1 VGLYLFR
8 LPDVGEGVAEA
19 EIVAWLVKVGDV
31 VEEDQNVAEVMT
43 DKATVEIS
51 SPVSGVVTAIHGE
64 VGGMLPVG
72 AVLIEFE
79 SEEGTD
85 APAARPAET
94 PRPAAST
101 PAVAPVASAQAE
113 PVTERA
119 AAQSPTPRV
128 AKAASAPER
137 PAASVRPRMS
147 SGRPAGEAPLAAPST
162 RRRALDLGVS
172 LIQVPGSG
180 PAGRILP
187 EDLDAYLASDGSNTS
202 SSSGVARTGVND
214 TRIIGL
220 RRKIAEKMQEAK
232 RRIPHINYVEECD
245 LTELEALRLD
255 LNEHRTADQPKL
267 TLLPFIMRA
276 MARALPDF
284 PQVNALY
291 DDDNGVLHA
300 HEGVHI
306 GIATQTPNG
315 LIVPVVRHVEALDV
329 WDCAREVQRLA
340 RAVRDGTAAR
350 DELSGSTITLTSMGP
365 LGGIVSTPV
374 INHPEVAILNPNKL
388 VSRPVI
394 DGSFISVRKMMNL
407 SSAFDHRIVDGYDA
421 ALFVQRVKRLLE
433 HPALIFMD

>member
-1 VGLYLFR
+1 
-8 LPDVGEGVAEA
+8 
-19 EIVAWLVKVGDV
+19 
-31 VEEDQNVAEVMT
+31 M
-43 DKATVEIS
+43 
-51 SPVSGVVTAIHGE
+51 
-64 VGGMLPVG
+64 
-72 AVLIEFE
+72 
-79 SEEGTD
+79 
-85 APAARPAET
+85 AP
-94 PRPAAST
+94 PRPAA
-101 PAVAPVASAQAE
+101 
-113 PVTERA
+113 
-119 AAQSPTPRV
+119 
-128 AKAASAPER
+128 
-137 PAASVRPRMS
+137 S

-162 RRRALDLGVS
+162 RRRALDLGVT
-172 LIQVPGSG
+172 LAQVPGSG
-180 PAGRILP
+180 PGGRITP
-187 EDLDAYLASDGSNTS
+187 DDLDAFLASDGKSVGA
-202 SSSGVARTGVND
+202 SGLVARTGVQD

-255 LNEHRTADQPKL
+255 LNEHRAEDQPKL

-276 MARALPDF
+276 MVKALPDF

-291 DDDNGVLHA
+291 DDDNGVLRA
-300 HEGVHI
+300 HQGVHI

-315 LIVPVVRHVEALDV
+315 LIVPVVRHAEARDL
-329 WDCAREVQRLA
+329 WDCAREVARLA
-340 RAVRDGTAAR
+340 KAVRDGSASR

-388 VSRPVI
+388 VDRPMVQ
-394 DGSFISVRKMMNL
+394 GSFVTIRKMMNL

>member
-1 VGLYLFR
+1 MGLYLFR

-19 EIVAWLVKVGDV
+19 EIVAWLVKVGDI
-31 VEEDQNVAEVMT
+31 VEEDQNLAEVMT

-51 SPVSGVVTAIHGE
+51 SPVAGTVTAIHGE
-64 VGGMLPVG
+64 VGGMLAVG
-72 AVLIEFE
+72 AVLVEFE
-79 SEEGTD
+79 REGGSD
-85 APAARPAET
+85 AAGAPAATAPVKLPPVE
-94 PRPAAST
+94 
-101 PAVAPVASAQAE
+101 AVAKPAHAVHPS
-113 PVTERA
+113 
-119 AAQSPTPRV
+119 
-128 AKAASAPER
+128 ASAPANAATPATAPR
-137 PAASVRPRMS
+137 PLAS
-147 SGRPAGEAPLAAPST
+147 PARADGGAPLAAPST

-172 LIQVPGSG
+172 LIQVPGTG
-180 PAGRILP
+180 PAGRITP
-187 EDLDAYLASDGSNTS
+187 EDLDVFLERDGKPKTGGASR
-202 SSSGVARTGVND
+202 VARTGVND

-276 MARALPDF
+276 MAKALPDF

-329 WDCAREVQRLA
+329 WDCAREVARLA
-340 RAVRDGTAAR
+340 KAVRDGTAAR
-350 DELSGSTITLTSMGP
+350 EELSGSTITLTSMGT

-394 DGSFISVRKMMNL
+394 DGSFITVRKMMNL

>member
-1 VGLYLFR
+1 MGLYLFR

-31 VEEDQNVAEVMT
+31 VEEDQNLAEVMT

-51 SPVSGVVTAIHGE
+51 SPVAGTVTAIHGE

-72 AVLIEFE
+72 AVLVEFE
-79 SEEGTD
+79 SVEGSD
-85 APAARPAET
+85 SVAAPSPAAPSA
-94 PRPAAST
+94 P
-101 PAVAPVASAQAE
+101 APVAASVKPE
-113 PVTERA
+113 PVVQASASTA
-119 AAQSPTPRV
+119 PVKSATMPTPAFR
-128 AKAASAPER
+128 ST
-137 PAASVRPRMS
+137 
-147 SGRPAGEAPLAAPST
+147 SGRSTGEAPLAAPST

-172 LIQVPGSG
+172 LVQVPGSG
-180 PAGRILP
+180 PAGRITP
-187 EDLDAYLASDGSNTS
+187 DDLEVYLAQDGKAPAGGPSR
-202 SSSGVARTGVND
+202 VARTGVND

-276 MARALPDF
+276 MAKALPDF

-329 WDCAREVQRLA
+329 WDCAREVSRLA
-340 RAVRDGTAAR
+340 KAVRDGTAGR

-394 DGSFISVRKMMNL
+394 DGSFITVRKMMNL

>member
-1 VGLYLFR
+1 MGLYLFR

-31 VEEDQNVAEVMT
+31 VEEDQNLAEVMT

-51 SPVSGVVTAIHGE
+51 SPVAGTVTAIHGV

-72 AVLIEFE
+72 AVLVEFE
-79 SEEGTD
+79 SEAGRDTAAAPASVPPV
-85 APAARPAET
+85 APAAVAATVKPA
-94 PRPAAST
+94 PVVQSP
-101 PAVAPVASAQAE
+101 PPVAPETAAMSAQAS
-113 PVTERA
+113 RSGA
-119 AAQSPTPRV
+119 L
-128 AKAASAPER
+128 
-137 PAASVRPRMS
+137 
-147 SGRPAGEAPLAAPST
+147 SGRAAGEAPLAAPST

-180 PAGRILP
+180 PAGRITP
-187 EDLDAYLASDGSNTS
+187 DDLEAFLVADCKGGGGASR
-202 SSSGVARTGVND
+202 VARTAVND

-255 LNEHRTADQPKL
+255 LNDHRTNDQPKL

-284 PQVNALY
+284 PQINALY

-315 LIVPVVRHVEALDV
+315 LIVPVVRHVEARDV
-329 WDCAREVQRLA
+329 WDCAREVSRLA
-340 RAVRDGTAAR
+340 GAVRDGSATR

-394 DGSFISVRKMMNL
+394 DGSFIAVRKMMNL

-421 ALFVQRVKRLLE
+421 ALFVQQVKRLLE

>member
-1 VGLYLFR
+1 MGLYLFR

-31 VEEDQNVAEVMT
+31 VEEDQNIAEVMT

-51 SPVSGVVTAIHGE
+51 SPVAGTVTAIHGE

-72 AVLIEFE
+72 AVLVEFE
-79 SEEGTD
+79 SAEGSDTAVAVPAPLAAPAPVEEAAKP
-85 APAARPAET
+85 APAAAPAPVT
-94 PRPAAST
+94 PAKAVPQTAAPRP
-101 PAVAPVASAQAE
+101 SA
-113 PVTERA
+113 
-119 AAQSPTPRV
+119 
-128 AKAASAPER
+128 
-137 PAASVRPRMS
+137 S
-147 SGRPAGEAPLAAPST
+147 SGRAVGEAPLAAPST

-172 LIQVPGSG
+172 LVQVPGSG
-180 PAGRILP
+180 PAGRITP
-187 EDLDAYLASDGSNTS
+187 DDLDVYLAQDGKAPTGGS
-202 SSSGVARTGVND
+202 SRVARTGIND

-255 LNEHRTADQPKL
+255 LNEHRTGDQPKL

-276 MARALPDF
+276 MAKAMPDF

-315 LIVPVVRHVEALDV
+315 LIVPVVRHVEALDI
-329 WDCAREVQRLA
+329 WDCAHEVSRLA
-340 RAVRDGTAAR
+340 KAVRDGTATR

-394 DGSFISVRKMMNL
+394 DGSFITVRKMMNL

>member
-1 VGLYLFR
+1 MGLYLFR

-19 EIVAWLVKVGDV
+19 EIVAWLVKVGDE
-31 VEEDQNVAEVMT
+31 VEEDQNLAEVMT

-51 SPVSGVVTAIHGE
+51 SPVAGTVTAIHGE

-72 AVLIEFE
+72 AVLVEFE
-79 SEEGTD
+79 SEAGHDT
-85 APAARPAET
+85 A
-94 PRPAAST
+94 
-101 PAVAPVASAQAE
+101 VASASARAE
-113 PVTERA
+113 GPPVIETVSIEKPVREPEA
-119 AAQSPTPRV
+119 GLAPNKIMAQTRVPLSGTP
-128 AKAASAPER
+128 
-137 PAASVRPRMS
+137 S
-147 SGRPAGEAPLAAPST
+147 STALEEAPLASPST

-172 LIQVPGSG
+172 LTQVPGTG
-180 PAGRILP
+180 PAGRITP
-187 EDLDAYLASDGSNTS
+187 DDLDAFLVRDANPVASGSS
-202 SSSGVARTGVND
+202 RVARTGVND

-255 LNEHRTADQPKL
+255 LNEHRTSDQPKL
-267 TLLPFIMRA
+267 TLLPFIMQA

-284 PQVNALY
+284 PQINALY
-291 DDDNGVLHA
+291 DDDNGVLQA
-300 HEGVHI
+300 HEGVHV

-329 WDCAREVQRLA
+329 WDCAREVARLA
-340 RAVRDGTAAR
+340 KAVRDGTAVR
-350 DELSGSTITLTSMGP
+350 EELSGSTITLTSMGP

-394 DGSFISVRKMMNL
+394 DGSFIAVRKMMNL

-421 ALFVQRVKRLLE
+421 ALFVQRIRRLLE

>member
-1 VGLYLFR
+1 MGQYLFR

-31 VEEDQNVAEVMT
+31 VEEDQNIAEVMT

-51 SPVSGVVTAIHGE
+51 SPVAGVVTAIHGE

-72 AVLIEFE
+72 AVLVEFE
-79 SEEGTD
+79 SEEGSD
-85 APAARPAET
+85 VAVPAAP
-94 PRPAAST
+94 
-101 PAVAPVASAQAE
+101 
-113 PVTERA
+113 
-119 AAQSPTPRV
+119 
-128 AKAASAPER
+128 AASAPVEV
-137 PAASVRPRMS
+137 AASASGPAVKASEAPAPVDASRAAS
-147 SGRPAGEAPLAAPST
+147 SSSRAVGEAPLAAPST
-162 RRRALDLGVS
+162 RRRAMDLGVS
-172 LIQVPGSG
+172 LTQVPGTG
-180 PAGRILP
+180 PAGRITP
-187 EDLDAYLASDGSNTS
+187 DDLAAFLVADSKGGRGGAAR
-202 SSSGVARTGVND
+202 VARSRVND
-214 TRIIGL
+214 THIIGL

-315 LIVPVVRHVEALDV
+315 LIVPVVRHVEALDI
-329 WDCAREVQRLA
+329 WDCAREVARLA
-340 RAVRDGTAAR
+340 KAVRDGTAGR

-394 DGSFISVRKMMNL
+394 DGSFVTVRKMMNL

-421 ALFVQRVKRLLE
+421 ALFVQRVRRLLE

>member
-1 VGLYLFR
+1 MGLYLFR

-19 EIVAWLVKVGDV
+19 EIVAWLVKVGDA
-31 VEEDQNVAEVMT
+31 VEEDQNIAEVMT

-51 SPVSGVVTAIHGE
+51 SPVAGVVTAIHGE

-72 AVLIEFE
+72 AVLVEFE
-79 SEEGTD
+79 SEAGSD
-85 APAARPAET
+85 VAAPA
-94 PRPAAST
+94 
-101 PAVAPVASAQAE
+101 APVASAPVEVAAKPVPMIAE
-113 PVTERA
+113 APVTA
-119 AAQSPTPRV
+119 P
-128 AKAASAPER
+128 AKAAAPVIASR
-137 PAASVRPRMS
+137 PAAS
-147 SGRPAGEAPLAAPST
+147 SGRAAGEAPLAAPST

-172 LIQVPGSG
+172 LIQVPGTG
-180 PAGRILP
+180 PAGRITP
-187 EDLDAYLASDGSNTS
+187 DDLEAFLIADGKGGGGGASR
-202 SSSGVARTGVND
+202 VARTGVND

-276 MARALPDF
+276 MAKALPDF

-315 LIVPVVRHVEALDV
+315 LIVPVVRHVEALDI
-329 WDCAREVQRLA
+329 WDCAREVSRLA
-340 RAVRDGTAAR
+340 KSVRDGTATR

-394 DGSFISVRKMMNL
+394 DGSFITVRKMMNL

-421 ALFVQRVKRLLE
+421 ALFVQRIKRLLE

>member
-1 VGLYLFR
+1 MGRYLFR
-8 LPDVGEGVAEA
+8 LPDIGEGVAEA
-19 EIVAWLVKVGDV
+19 EIVALLVKIGDK

-43 DKATVEIS
+43 DKATVELS
-51 SPVSGVVTAIHGE
+51 SPVAGVVTAVHGDI
-64 VGGMLPVG
+64 GGMMPVG
-72 AVLIEFE
+72 AVLIEFD
-79 SEEGTD
+79 SEAGE
-85 APAARPAET
+85 AEPIAVPAASPAAPVSAKASAPSAPEPT
-94 PRPAAST
+94 RTAPVAPPRPAA
-101 PAVAPVASAQAE
+101 
-113 PVTERA
+113 
-119 AAQSPTPRV
+119 
-128 AKAASAPER
+128 
-137 PAASVRPRMS
+137 S

-162 RRRALDLGVS
+162 RRRALDLGVT
-172 LIQVPGSG
+172 LAQVPGSG
-180 PAGRILP
+180 PGGRITP
-187 EDLDAYLASDGSNTS
+187 DDLDAFLASDGKSVGA
-202 SSSGVARTGVND
+202 SGLVARTGVQD

-255 LNEHRTADQPKL
+255 LNEHRAEDQPKL

-276 MARALPDF
+276 MVKALPDF

-291 DDDNGVLHA
+291 DDDNGVLRA
-300 HEGVHI
+300 HQGVHI

-315 LIVPVVRHVEALDV
+315 LIVPVVRHAEARDL
-329 WDCAREVQRLA
+329 WDCAREVARLA
-340 RAVRDGTAAR
+340 KAVRDGSASR

-388 VSRPVI
+388 VDRPMVQ
-394 DGSFISVRKMMNL
+394 GSFVTIRKMMNL

>member
-1 VGLYLFR
+1 MGLYLFR
-8 LPDVGEGVAEA
+8 LPDIGEGVAEA
-19 EIVAWLVKVGDV
+19 EIVALLVKVGDV
-31 VEEDQNVAEVMT
+31 VEEDQNLAEVMT

-51 SPVSGVVTAIHGE
+51 SPVAGVVTAIHGE

-72 AVLIEFE
+72 AVLVEFE
-79 SEEGTD
+79 SESGSEQAVA
-85 APAARPAET
+85 APVAIPSATPVAAKAATPPI
-94 PRPAAST
+94 PRPAPTAPT
-101 PAVAPVASAQAE
+101 ARPPA
-113 PVTERA
+113 
-119 AAQSPTPRV
+119 
-128 AKAASAPER
+128 
-137 PAASVRPRMS
+137 S
-147 SGRPAGEAPLAAPST
+147 SGRPVGEAPLAAPST

-172 LIQVPGSG
+172 LVQVPGNG
-180 PAGRILP
+180 PGGRIMP
-187 EDLDAYLASDGSNTS
+187 EDLDAFLASDGKGGGGS
-202 SSSGVARTGVND
+202 SLVARAGVHD

-245 LTELEALRLD
+245 LTELEALRID
-255 LNEHRTADQPKL
+255 LNENRADDQPKL

-276 MARALPDF
+276 MVKALPDF
-284 PQVNALY
+284 PQINALY

-315 LIVPVVRHVEALDV
+315 LIVPVVRHAEARDI
-329 WDCAREVQRLA
+329 WDCAREVARLA
-340 RAVRDGTAAR
+340 KVVRDGSATR

-388 VSRPVI
+388 VDRPMVQ
-394 DGSFISVRKMMNL
+394 GSFITVRKMMNL

>member
-1 VGLYLFR
+1 MGLYLFR

-31 VEEDQNVAEVMT
+31 VEEDQNLAEVMT

-51 SPVSGVVTAIHGE
+51 SPVAGVVTAIHGE

-72 AVLIEFE
+72 AVLVEFE
-79 SEEGTD
+79 SEAGSD
-85 APAARPAET
+85 VAAAL
-94 PRPAAST
+94 
-101 PAVAPVASAQAE
+101 APVA
-113 PVTERA
+113 A
-119 AAQSPTPRV
+119 AAPPVEV
-128 AKAASAPER
+128 APAPAPEISVAAAPVRPAPLASAPR
-137 PAASVRPRMS
+137 AAS
-147 SGRPAGEAPLAAPST
+147 SGRAAGEAPLAAPST

-180 PAGRILP
+180 PAGRITP
-187 EDLDAYLASDGSNTS
+187 DDLDAFLASDGKAASAGS
-202 SSSGVARTGVND
+202 SLVARDGVND

-276 MARALPDF
+276 MAKALPDF

-300 HEGVHI
+300 HEGIHI

-315 LIVPVVRHVEALDV
+315 LIVPVVRHVEARDI
-329 WDCAREVQRLA
+329 WDCAREVSRLA
-340 RAVRDGTAAR
+340 KAVRDGTAAR

-388 VSRPVI
+388 VDRPMVQ
-394 DGSFISVRKMMNL
+394 GSFVTVRKMMNL

-433 HPALIFMD
+433 HPALIFME

>member
-1 VGLYLFR
+1 MGLYLFR
-8 LPDVGEGVAEA
+8 LPDIGEGVAEA
-19 EIVAWLVKVGDV
+19 EIVALLVKVGDV
-31 VEEDQNVAEVMT
+31 VEEDQNLAEVMT

-51 SPVSGVVTAIHGE
+51 SPVAGVVTAIHGE

-72 AVLIEFE
+72 AVLVEFE
-79 SEEGTD
+79 SEAGRD
-85 APAARPAET
+85 QAAPAP
-94 PRPAAST
+94 AST
-101 PAVAPVASAQAE
+101 PSVTPVPAKPAAPPIPTQAPASATASSVAPASR
-113 PVTERA
+113 RA
-119 AAQSPTPRV
+119 A
-128 AKAASAPER
+128 
-137 PAASVRPRMS
+137 S

-172 LIQVPGSG
+172 LVQVPGTG
-180 PAGRILP
+180 PGGRIMP
-187 EDLDAYLASDGSNTS
+187 EDLDAFLASDGKSAGGS
-202 SSSGVARTGVND
+202 SLAARTGVND

-245 LTELEALRLD
+245 LTELEALRID
-255 LNEHRTADQPKL
+255 LNEHRADDQPKL

-276 MARALPDF
+276 MVKALPDF
-284 PQVNALY
+284 PQINALY

-315 LIVPVVRHVEALDV
+315 LIVPVVRHAEARDI
-329 WDCAREVQRLA
+329 WDCAREVARLA
-340 RAVRDGTAAR
+340 KAVRDGSATR

-374 INHPEVAILNPNKL
+374 INRPEVAILNPNKL
-388 VSRPVI
+388 VDRPMVQ
-394 DGSFISVRKMMNL
+394 GSFVTVRKMMNL
-407 SSAFDHRIVDGYDA
+407 SSAFDHRSVDGYDA

>member
-1 VGLYLFR
+1 MGLYLFR
-8 LPDVGEGVAEA
+8 LPDIGEGVAEA
-19 EIVAWLVKVGDV
+19 EIVALLVKVGDV
-31 VEEDQNVAEVMT
+31 VEEDQNLAEVMT

-51 SPVSGVVTAIHGE
+51 SPVAGVVTAVHGE

-72 AVLIEFE
+72 AVLVEFE
-79 SEEGTD
+79 SESGSD
-85 APAARPAET
+85 QAAAAPAPAAVASPAPAKALT
-94 PRPAAST
+94 PPIADAASSPSSGTSRPAA
-101 PAVAPVASAQAE
+101 PAS
-113 PVTERA
+113 R
-119 AAQSPTPRV
+119 
-128 AKAASAPER
+128 KAA
-137 PAASVRPRMS
+137 S
-147 SGRPAGEAPLAAPST
+147 SGRPVGEAPLAAPST

-172 LIQVPGSG
+172 LVHVPGTG
-180 PAGRILP
+180 PGGRIMP
-187 EDLDAYLASDGSNTS
+187 EDLDAFLASDGKSAGG
-202 SSSGVARTGVND
+202 SGLVARTGVND

-245 LTELEALRLD
+245 LTELEALRID
-255 LNEHRTADQPKL
+255 LNEHRADDQPKL

-276 MARALPDF
+276 MVKALPDF
-284 PQVNALY
+284 PQINALY

-315 LIVPVVRHVEALDV
+315 LIVPVVRHAEARDL
-329 WDCAREVQRLA
+329 WDCAREVARLA
-340 RAVRDGTAAR
+340 KAVRDGSATR

-365 LGGIVSTPV
+365 LGGIISTPV

-388 VSRPVI
+388 VDRPMVQ
-394 DGSFISVRKMMNL
+394 GSFVTVRKMMNL

-421 ALFVQRVKRLLE
+421 ALFVQRIKRLLE

>member
-1 VGLYLFR
+1 MGRYLFR

-31 VEEDQNVAEVMT
+31 VEEDQNLAEVMT

-51 SPVSGVVTAIHGE
+51 SPVAGVVVAVHGE

-72 AVLIEFE
+72 AVLVEFE
-79 SEEGTD
+79 SEAGVE
-85 APAARPAET
+85 APAA
-94 PRPAAST
+94 AA
-101 PAVAPVASAQAE
+101 PVPPEAMIEVAPSPAPSPA
-113 PVTERA
+113 PVPPPAPALAERA
-119 AAQSPTPRV
+119 AAPSGVSRR
-128 AKAASAPER
+128 SA
-137 PAASVRPRMS
+137 S
-147 SGRPAGEAPLAAPST
+147 SGRSAGEAPLASPST

-172 LIQVPGSG
+172 LIQVPGTG
-180 PAGRILP
+180 PAGRITP
-187 EDLDAYLASDGSNTS
+187 DDLEAYLVADGEDGARS
-202 SSSGVARTGVND
+202 SLVARTGVND
-214 TRIIGL
+214 TRIVGL

-255 LNEHRTADQPKL
+255 LNLHRTEDQPKL

-276 MARALPDF
+276 MVKALPDY
-284 PQVNALY
+284 PQINARY
-291 DDDNGVLHA
+291 DDDAGVLHA

-315 LIVPVVRHVEALDV
+315 LIVPVVRHAEARDL
-329 WDCAREVQRLA
+329 WDCAREVARLA

-350 DELSGSTITLTSMGP
+350 EELSGSTITLTSMGP
-365 LGGIVSTPV
+365 LGGISSSPV

-388 VSRPVI
+388 VDRPMVQ
-394 DGSFISVRKMMNL
+394 GSFVTVRKMMNL
-407 SSAFDHRIVDGYDA
+407 SSAFDHRIVDGYDG

>member
-1 VGLYLFR
+1 MGLYLFR

-31 VEEDQNVAEVMT
+31 VEEDQNIAEVMT

-51 SPVSGVVTAIHGE
+51 SPVAGVVTAIHGE

-72 AVLIEFE
+72 AVLVEFDSAHGSDTAAAAPAPAE
-79 SEEGTD
+79 IAAEAPIPALAPS
-85 APAARPAET
+85 APAAPVRTDPPARVSRPAGSS
-94 PRPAAST
+94 R
-101 PAVAPVASAQAE
+101 
-113 PVTERA
+113 RA
-119 AAQSPTPRV
+119 
-128 AKAASAPER
+128 
-137 PAASVRPRMS
+137 
-147 SGRPAGEAPLAAPST
+147 AGEAPLAAPST

-180 PAGRILP
+180 PAGRITP
-187 EDLDAYLASDGSNTS
+187 DDLEAFLVADGKGGGGGS
-202 SSSGVARTGVND
+202 SMVARTGVND

-276 MARALPDF
+276 MAKALPDF

-315 LIVPVVRHVEALDV
+315 LLVPVVRHVEALDI
-329 WDCAREVQRLA
+329 WDCAREVVRLA
-340 RAVRDGTAAR
+340 KAVRDGTATR

-394 DGSFISVRKMMNL
+394 DGSFITVRKMMNL

-421 ALFVQRVKRLLE
+421 ALFVQRVKRMLE

>member
-1 VGLYLFR
+1 MGLYLFR

-31 VEEDQNVAEVMT
+31 VEEDQNIAEVMT

-51 SPVSGVVTAIHGE
+51 SPVAGIVTALHGE

-72 AVLIEFE
+72 AVLVEFE
-79 SEEGTD
+79 SEAGHDT
-85 APAARPAET
+85 
-94 PRPAAST
+94 
-101 PAVAPVASAQAE
+101 AVAPASSSSEGPPVIETISIEKPVRE
-113 PVTERA
+113 PEAGLAPNKIMTPPHA
-119 AAQSPTPRV
+119 PT
-128 AKAASAPER
+128 SGT
-137 PAASVRPRMS
+137 S
-147 SGRPAGEAPLAAPST
+147 SRTALEEAPLAAPST

-172 LIQVPGSG
+172 LTQVPGTG
-180 PAGRILP
+180 PAGRITP
-187 EDLDAYLASDGSNTS
+187 DDLDAYLVRDANPVASGSS
-202 SSSGVARTGVND
+202 RVARTGIND
-214 TRIIGL
+214 IRIIGL

-255 LNEHRTADQPKL
+255 LNEHRTSDQPKL
-267 TLLPFIMRA
+267 TLLPFIMRT
-276 MARALPDF
+276 MAKTLPDF
-284 PQVNALY
+284 PQINALY
-291 DDDNGVLHA
+291 DDDNGVLQA

-315 LIVPVVRHVEALDV
+315 LIVPVVRHVEAMDI
-329 WDCAREVQRLA
+329 WDCAREVTRLA
-340 RAVRDGTAAR
+340 KAVRDGTAAR
-350 DELSGSTITLTSMGP
+350 EELSGSTITLTSMGP

-394 DGSFISVRKMMNL
+394 DGSFIAVRKMMNL

-421 ALFVQRVKRLLE
+421 ALFVQRIRRLLE

>member
-1 VGLYLFR
+1 MGLYLFR

-19 EIVAWLVKVGDV
+19 EIVAWLVKVGDT
-31 VEEDQNVAEVMT
+31 VEEDQNIAEVMT

-51 SPVSGVVTAIHGE
+51 SPVAGVVTAIHGE

-72 AVLIEFE
+72 AVLVEFD
-79 SEEGTD
+79 SEQGSDTAVAAPAPAEIAEVVAED
-85 APAARPAET
+85 PIPALAPSAPAAPVRMAPPASASRPAVSS
-94 PRPAAST
+94 R
-101 PAVAPVASAQAE
+101 
-113 PVTERA
+113 RA
-119 AAQSPTPRV
+119 AR
-128 AKAASAPER
+128 
-137 PAASVRPRMS
+137 
-147 SGRPAGEAPLAAPST
+147 EAPLAAPST

-172 LIQVPGSG
+172 LIQVPGTG
-180 PAGRILP
+180 PAGRITP
-187 EDLDAYLASDGSNTS
+187 DDLEAFLVADRKGGVGGASL
-202 SSSGVARTGVND
+202 VARTGVND

-276 MARALPDF
+276 MAKALPDF

-315 LIVPVVRHVEALDV
+315 LLVPVVRHVEALDI
-329 WDCAREVQRLA
+329 WDCAREVVRLA
-340 RAVRDGTAAR
+340 KVVRDGTATR

-394 DGSFISVRKMMNL
+394 DGSFITVRKMMNL

-421 ALFVQRVKRLLE
+421 ALFVQRVKRMLE

>member
-1 VGLYLFR
+1 MGLYLFR

-19 EIVAWLVKVGDV
+19 EIVAWLVAVGDV
-31 VEEDQNVAEVMT
+31 VEEDQNIAEVMT

-51 SPVSGVVTAIHGE
+51 SPVAGVVTAIHGE

-72 AVLIEFE
+72 AVLVEFE

-85 APAARPAET
+85 TAPTA
-94 PRPAAST
+94 
-101 PAVAPVASAQAE
+101 APVAPIPAPVEVAAPAPAPAPSAPTAT
-113 PVTERA
+113 VRTT
-119 AAQSPTPRV
+119 SP
-128 AKAASAPER
+128 ASASR
-137 PAASVRPRMS
+137 PAVS
-147 SGRPAGEAPLAAPST
+147 SGRSAGEAPLAAPST

-172 LIQVPGSG
+172 LIQVPGTG
-180 PAGRILP
+180 PAGRITP
-187 EDLDAYLASDGSNTS
+187 DDLEAYLVADSKGGGGSS
-202 SSSGVARTGVND
+202 LVARTGVND

-255 LNEHRTADQPKL
+255 LNEHRSPDQPKL

-276 MARALPDF
+276 MAKALPDF

-315 LIVPVVRHVEALDV
+315 LIVPVVRHVEALDI
-329 WDCAREVQRLA
+329 WDCAREVSRLA
-340 RAVRDGTAAR
+340 KAVRDGTATR

-394 DGSFISVRKMMNL
+394 DGSFITVRNMMNL

>member
-1 VGLYLFR
+1 MGLYLFR
-8 LPDVGEGVAEA
+8 LPDIGEGVAEA
-19 EIVAWLVKVGDV
+19 EIVALLVKVGDV
-31 VEEDQNVAEVMT
+31 VEEDQNLAEVMT

-51 SPVSGVVTAIHGE
+51 SPVAGTVTAIHGE

-72 AVLIEFE
+72 AVLVEFD
-79 SEEGTD
+79 SEAGAD
-85 APAARPAET
+85 KAVVPPASPPSAAPD
-94 PRPAAST
+94 SGK
-101 PAVAPVASAQAE
+101 
-113 PVTERA
+113 A
-119 AAQSPTPRV
+119 AAPPIPKP
-128 AKAASAPER
+128 ALAASATTPSVGT
-137 PAASVRPRMS
+137 ASRRTAS

-172 LIQVPGSG
+172 LVQVPGTG
-180 PAGRILP
+180 PGGRIMP
-187 EDLDAYLASDGSNTS
+187 EDLDAFLASDGKSVGGS
-202 SSSGVARTGVND
+202 SLAARTGVND

-245 LTELEALRLD
+245 LTELEALRID
-255 LNEHRTADQPKL
+255 LNDHRADDQPKL

-276 MARALPDF
+276 MVKALPDF
-284 PQVNALY
+284 PQINALY

-315 LIVPVVRHVEALDV
+315 LIVPVVRHAEARDI
-329 WDCAREVQRLA
+329 WDCAREVARLA
-340 RAVRDGTAAR
+340 KAVRDGSATR

-388 VSRPVI
+388 VDRPMVQ
-394 DGSFISVRKMMNL
+394 GSFITVRKMMNL

>member
-1 VGLYLFR
+1 MGLYLFR
-8 LPDVGEGVAEA
+8 LPDIGEGVAEA
-19 EIVAWLVKVGDV
+19 EIVAWRVKVGDV
-31 VEEDQNVAEVMT
+31 VAEDQDLAEVMT

-51 SPVSGVVTAIHGE
+51 SPVAGTVLAIHGE
-64 VGGMLPVG
+64 IGGMRPVG
-72 AVLIEFE
+72 AVLVELE
-79 SEEGTD
+79 SDAGSDVAEVVA
-85 APAARPAET
+85 APAAPAPVQPQVLAQPLATAT
-94 PRPAAST
+94 PPAPVKGPAPAST
-101 PAVAPVASAQAE
+101 A
-113 PVTERA
+113 
-119 AAQSPTPRV
+119 
-128 AKAASAPER
+128 
-137 PAASVRPRMS
+137 RPRTS
-147 SGRPAGEAPLAAPST
+147 SGRGAGEAPLAAPST
-162 RRRALDLGVS
+162 RRRALDLGIS
-172 LIQVPGSG
+172 LAQVPGSG
-180 PAGRILP
+180 PGGRITP
-187 EDLDAYLASDGSNTS
+187 DDLDAFLVQDAKAGGGSS
-202 SSSGVARTGVND
+202 LVARDGIND

-255 LNEHRTADQPKL
+255 LNEHRADDQPKL

-276 MARALPDF
+276 MVKALPEF
-284 PQVNALY
+284 PQINALY

-315 LIVPVVRHVEALDV
+315 LIVPVVRHAEARDI
-329 WDCAREVQRLA
+329 WDCAREVARLA
-340 RAVRDGTAAR
+340 KAVRDGSATR

-388 VSRPVI
+388 VDRPMVQ
-394 DGSFISVRKMMNL
+394 GSFITVRKMMNL

>member
-1 VGLYLFR
+1 MGLYLFR

-19 EIVAWLVKVGDV
+19 EIVAWLVKVGDT
-31 VEEDQNVAEVMT
+31 VEEDQNIAEVMT

-51 SPVSGVVTAIHGE
+51 SPVAGVVTAVHGE

-72 AVLIEFE
+72 AVLVEFE
-79 SEEGTD
+79 SEKGSDVAVAAPAEVAEVVAEAPSPALAPS
-85 APAARPAET
+85 APAAPVRKAPPASASRPAVSS
-94 PRPAAST
+94 R
-101 PAVAPVASAQAE
+101 
-113 PVTERA
+113 RA
-119 AAQSPTPRV
+119 
-128 AKAASAPER
+128 
-137 PAASVRPRMS
+137 
-147 SGRPAGEAPLAAPST
+147 AGEAPLAAPST

-180 PAGRILP
+180 PAGRITP
-187 EDLDAYLASDGSNTS
+187 DDLEAYLVADGKGGRGGS
-202 SSSGVARTGVND
+202 SLVARTGVND

-276 MARALPDF
+276 MAKALPDF

-315 LIVPVVRHVEALDV
+315 LIVPVVRHVEALDI
-329 WDCAREVQRLA
+329 WDCAREVVRLA
-340 RAVRDGTAAR
+340 KVVRDGTATR

-394 DGSFISVRKMMNL
+394 DGSFITVRKIMNL

-421 ALFVQRVKRLLE
+421 ALFVQRVKRMLE

>member
-1 VGLYLFR
+1 MGLYLFR

-31 VEEDQNVAEVMT
+31 VEEDQNIAEVMT

-51 SPVSGVVTAIHGE
+51 SPVAGVVTAIHGE

-72 AVLIEFE
+72 AVLVEFE
-79 SEEGTD
+79 SEEGSDVAAAAPDTAASVEPAPGA
-85 APAARPAET
+85 APASALSVPAAQPAPAKAVAPAT
-94 PRPAAST
+94 ASRPAASGR
-101 PAVAPVASAQAE
+101 AV
-113 PVTERA
+113 
-119 AAQSPTPRV
+119 
-128 AKAASAPER
+128 
-137 PAASVRPRMS
+137 
-147 SGRPAGEAPLAAPST
+147 GEAPLAAPST

-172 LIQVPGSG
+172 LIQVPGTG
-180 PAGRILP
+180 PAGRITP
-187 EDLDAYLASDGSNTS
+187 DDLEAYLVADSRGGAGGSS
-202 SSSGVARTGVND
+202 RVARTGVND

-329 WDCAREVQRLA
+329 WDCAREVARLA
-340 RAVRDGTAAR
+340 KAVRDGTAGR

-394 DGSFISVRKMMNL
+394 DGSFITVRKMMNL

>member
-1 VGLYLFR
+1 MGLYLFR

-31 VEEDQNVAEVMT
+31 VQEDQNLAEVMT

-51 SPVSGVVTAIHGE
+51 SPVAGVVTAIHGD

-72 AVLIEFE
+72 AVLVEFE

-85 APAARPAET
+85 TAVPAPSAVPAPPAPKVVEAPVTPAPAAPA
-94 PRPAAST
+94 PPKQ
-101 PAVAPVASAQAE
+101 AP
-113 PVTERA
+113 P
-119 AAQSPTPRV
+119 
-128 AKAASAPER
+128 SAPA
-137 PAASVRPRMS
+137 PASRQRASS
-147 SGRPAGEAPLAAPST
+147 SGRAVGEAPLAAPST

-180 PAGRILP
+180 PAGRITP
-187 EDLDAYLASDGSNTS
+187 DDLDAYLVADGKEAGGSAL
-202 SSSGVARTGVND
+202 VARTGVND

-255 LNEHRTADQPKL
+255 LNEHRTGDQPKL

-276 MARALPDF
+276 MAKALPDF

-329 WDCAREVQRLA
+329 WDCAREVARLA
-340 RAVRDGTAAR
+340 KAVRDGTATR

-394 DGSFISVRKMMNL
+394 DGSFITVRKMMNL

>member
-1 VGLYLFR
+1 MGLYLFR

-31 VEEDQNVAEVMT
+31 VEEDQNLAEVMT

-51 SPVSGVVTAIHGE
+51 SPVAGTVTAIHGE

-72 AVLIEFE
+72 AVLVEFE
-79 SEEGTD
+79 SEEGSDTAVATPAKAT
-85 APAARPAET
+85 APAPVEVEAKPV
-94 PRPAAST
+94 
-101 PAVAPVASAQAE
+101 PAVQAPAPVATAA
-113 PVTERA
+113 PVKA
-119 AAQSPTPRV
+119 ATP
-128 AKAASAPER
+128 ASAPR
-137 PAASVRPRMS
+137 PSIS
-147 SGRPAGEAPLAAPST
+147 SGRAAGEAPLASPST

-172 LIQVPGSG
+172 LVQVPGSG
-180 PAGRILP
+180 PAGRITP
-187 EDLDAYLASDGSNTS
+187 DDLDVFLERDGKPAVGGASR
-202 SSSGVARTGVND
+202 VARTGIND

-276 MARALPDF
+276 MAKALPDF

-329 WDCAREVQRLA
+329 WDCAREVSRLA
-340 RAVRDGTAAR
+340 KAVRDGTATR

-394 DGSFISVRKMMNL
+394 DGSFITVRKMMNL

>member
-1 VGLYLFR
+1 MGLYLFR

-31 VEEDQNVAEVMT
+31 VEEDQNIAEVMT

-51 SPVSGVVTAIHGE
+51 SPVGGTVTAIHGE

-72 AVLIEFE
+72 AVLVEFE
-79 SEEGTD
+79 SFEGSD
-85 APAARPAET
+85 A
-94 PRPAAST
+94 
-101 PAVAPVASAQAE
+101 V
-113 PVTERA
+113 
-119 AAQSPTPRV
+119 
-128 AKAASAPER
+128 AASAPSA
-137 PAASVRPRMS
+137 PAAPAPVEVAVKPEPVAQASAPPPSAPAKAATMPAPASRS
-147 SGRPAGEAPLAAPST
+147 TSGRSTGEAPLAAPST

-180 PAGRILP
+180 PAGRITP
-187 EDLDAYLASDGSNTS
+187 DDLDVFLAQDGKAPTGGTS
-202 SSSGVARTGVND
+202 RVARTGVND

-255 LNEHRTADQPKL
+255 LNEHRIADQPKL

-276 MARALPDF
+276 MAKALPDF

-329 WDCAREVQRLA
+329 WDCAREVSRLA
-340 RAVRDGTAAR
+340 KAVRDGTAGR

-394 DGSFISVRKMMNL
+394 DGSFITVRKTMNL